1 MALMFLKAKP
11 FFTAT
16 IALLFLV
23 QVLPAAELS
32 GRKVVLDPGHGG
44 SDPGAVGIDGGAFP
58 NEEDFNL
65 DVSLR
70 LRTRL
75 QNAGCTV
82 VMTRTTD
89 TTVSLTARR
98 DLGNA
103 ESPNAFISSHCN
115 SFSSSSANGTE
126 TFYASGTPDL
136 DLATKVQ
143 SRLIQFLGR
152 VNRGVKQN
160 AFTVITGNPPSCLGE
175 LLFLSNQAEFDII
188 NTEAG
193 KNNSADAYLYGVLD
207 FIGVTAPST
216 PTGLSAT
223 ALDATRIRLAWNDI
237 SGIEDNYK
245 IERAAAVGGPWTQ
258 IASIGANTTSYTNTG
273 LSGGVTY
280 YFRVRAFDTILNN
293 SAYSGTANATTI
305 VTGAPTITTQPQSQ
319 TVDPG
324 TTVQFN
330 VVVTNNPPFTYQW
343 RKNAANLANGGKI
356 SGATSATL
364 TISNVQQTELGNYS
378 VVVSNANGSAISLDA
393 SLAVNAV
400 VVFSD
405 TFEAGN
411 LNNWAATTPGT
422 ALAISTAQNHTTSGI
437 RSAYLNNSTNKMFH
451 NLGLELDGRAR
462 ATFWIYDPSGGQTRH
477 FGEVR
482 AHLGAGYPD
491 ANLQQLFAIGR
502 YSVGFGTNGTGTLA
516 SEVVDT
522 SRYQGRVTF
531 GANAGWFNLNAS
543 RSTGWHKFEIERAA
557 NGTTINFYVDG
568 VLDRTITAATFAAW
582 DTVTMGSIG
591 SGTTAGDAWFD
602 DIKVEYFNPPS
613 IVNQPLTRTN
623 NPGTLATFSVVA
635 TNNALEFQWRKAGVN
650 LVNGGNISGATSAI
664 LNLSNVQANDAGNY
678 DVVISNGAGP
688 VTSSTAT
695 LLVAPGI
702 ISQPTSRTNNADT
715 TANFTVVVAGQLPL
729 EFQWRKNGTNLVD
742 AGNISGANTDTL
754 VLANVSQADAA
765 SYSVQ
770 VTNTAGNTSSDAATL
785 TVIDPPSIALHPTSQ
800 AVAPGADV
808 TFNMQASGTAP
819 LIYQWRFN
827 EVEIP
832 GATGTNY
839 TRFNVQTNDAGNYSC
854 FVSNSAG
861 GAVTFDAVLS
871 VNVPVDSIFVA
882 IAVLGENV
890 TISWNSVSNK
900 TYRVEFKDD
909 LAAESWS
916 SLPPDVTA
924 TGSTS
929 FKTDTLGLTTRY
941 YQIVVLE

>member
-1 MALMFLKAKP
+1 MFSIAKSFFGATMALFL
-11 FFTAT
+11 
-16 IALLFLV
+16 LV
-23 QVLPAAELS
+23 PVMPAAELS

-44 SDPGAVGIDGGAFP
+44 SDPGAVGIDGGADP
-58 NEEDFNL
+58 NEADFNL
-65 DVSLR
+65 EVALR

-75 QNAGCTV
+75 QNAGSTV

-89 TTVSLTARR
+89 ATVSLTARR

-103 ESPNAFISSHCN
+103 ENPNCFISTHCN
-115 SFSSSSANGTE
+115 SFSTNTANGTE

-143 SRLIQFLGR
+143 ARLIQFLGR

-160 AFTVITGNPPSCLGE
+160 SFTVITGNPPSCLGE
-175 LLFLSNQAEFDII
+175 LLFISNQTEFNII
-188 NTEAG
+188 NSEAG

-207 FIGVTAPST
+207 FIGVTTPSA
-216 PTGLSAT
+216 PTGLSAL
-223 ALDATRIRLAWNDI
+223 ALDASRIRLTWTDN
-237 SGIEDNYK
+237 SGLEDNYK

-258 IASIGANTTSYTNTG
+258 IASIGGNTTSYTNSG

-280 YFRVRAFDTILNN
+280 FYRVRAFDTILQN
-293 SAYSGTANATTI
+293 SGYTGTASATTI
-305 VTGAPTITTQPQSQ
+305 VTGAPTITSHPQSQ

-324 TTVQFN
+324 TTVQFS
-330 VVVTNNPPFTYQW
+330 VVATNNPPFTYLW
-343 RKNAANLANGGKI
+343 RQNGVGLSNGGKF

-378 VVVSNANGSAISLDA
+378 VIVSNANGSAISSDA

-400 VVFSD
+400 VVFND

-411 LNNWAATTPGT
+411 LNNWTATTPGN
-422 ALAISTAQNHTTSGI
+422 ALAISTAQNHTSGGI
-437 RSAYLNNSTNKMFH
+437 RSAYLNSSTNKIYH
-451 NLGLELDGRAR
+451 NLGVELEGRSR
-462 ATFWIYDPSGGQTRH
+462 ATFWIYDPSGAQTRH

-482 AHLGAGYPD
+482 SYSGAGYP
-491 ANLQQLFAIGR
+491 NGSLNQLFAIGR
-502 YSVGFGTNGTGTLA
+502 YSIGFGTGTGTLA

-531 GANAGWFNLNAS
+531 GSNAGWFNLNAS

-557 NGTTINFYVDG
+557 NGTSINFYVDD
-568 VLDRTITAATFAAW
+568 VLDRTITDATFAPW
-582 DTVTMGSIG
+582 DTVTMGSLG

-613 IVNQPLTRTN
+613 IVSQPVTRTN
-623 NPGTLATFSVVA
+623 VPGTAATFTVVA
-635 TNNALEFQWRKAGVN
+635 TNNAFEFQWRKGGVN
-650 LVNGGNISGATSAI
+650 LINGGNISGATSPT
-664 LNLSNVQANDAGNY
+664 LSLSNVQTNDVGNY

-688 VTSSTAT
+688 ITSSAVN
-695 LLVAPGI
+695 LHIAPGI
-702 ISQPTSRTNNADT
+702 ISQPASLTNNAGT
-715 TANFTVVVAGQLPL
+715 TAMFTVLVTGQSPL

-742 AGNISGANTDTL
+742 GGNISGANSETL
-754 VLANVSQADAA
+754 EIARVSQADVAA
-765 SYSVQ
+765 YTVQ
-770 VTNTAGNTSSDAATL
+770 ITNAVGNATSSAATL
-785 TVIDPPSIALHPTSQ
+785 TVIDPPVITQQPTNQ
-800 AVAPGADV
+800 AVALGANV
-808 TFNMQASGTAP
+808 TFETQAVGSAP

-832 GATGTNY
+832 GATGLSY
-839 TRFNVQTNDAGNYSC
+839 TRFNVQTNDSGNYSC

-861 GAVTFDAVLS
+861 GTVTLDALLS
-871 VNVPVDSIFVA
+871 VNVPVDSIFSA

-909 LAAESWS
+909 LAAENWTN
-916 SLPPDVTA
+916 SLPGVTA

-929 FKTDTLGLTTRY
+929 FQTDTVTTTRY
-941 YQIVVLE
+941 YRIVELTD